1 MDERP
6 FAPTKFMKF
15 ELSLK
20 KLNQIKA
27 DYEIIFVL
35 KNNFNHRWVKDKKD
49 LAFLNFKAESE
60 QTAFLPNKKRIY
72 IGLEK
77 IDHDDLREA
86 ASTAI
91 RIIKQ
96 TKCSSAKVGLY
107 AGAEP
112 RENII
117 SMIEG
122 FGYGL
127 YSFDKYKS
135 KKSETKIKK
144 IIISSE
150 DYSGDKIDRAD
161 IEKAIQFGELISAA
175 VNFTRDI
182 INHTPDD
189 MTPAKL
195 GEVAREMAKITGSQC
210 QIFNEKW
217 IIKNGL
223 NAFHA
228 VSRSSAHEP
237 RLIHLTYKPTQPK
250 AKFIFVGKGLTYDSG
265 GLSLKP
271 SDSML
276 TMKSDKSGAAAVIG
290 ILKAVAELK
299 LPLEVH
305 GIIGATENMIGGNS
319 YKPDDILKAKNG
331 KTIEVRNTDA
341 EGRLVLA
348 DCLSYA
354 QEFKPDYL
362 IDLAT
367 LTGACM
373 VALGEYTIGVMGH
386 SKNLK
391 NKILEAANASG
402 ELAAELP
409 FNKHLAKLIKSQV
422 ADISNAS
429 SSRFG
434 GAITAALFL
443 GEFIE
448 KEYKDKWVHLDIAG
462 PAYSEKE
469 WSYNPHGASGSGV
482 RLAIKFMELFLKEK
496 N

>member
-1 MDERP
+1 
-6 FAPTKFMKF
+6 MKY
-15 ELSLK
+15 EISTK

-35 KNNFNHRWVKDKKD
+35 KNNLTHKWIQNRKQLD
-49 LAFLNFKAESE
+49 FLSFKGEPE
-60 QTAFLPNKKRIY
+60 QTAFFPDKKI
-72 IGLEK
+72 IFVGIEK

-86 ASTAI
+86 ASLAI

-96 TKCSSAKVGLY
+96 TKCSSIKVGLY
-107 AGAEP
+107 TNSEP

-127 YSFDKYKS
+127 YAFDKYKS
-135 KKSETKIKK
+135 KKNEIKIKK
-144 IIISSE
+144 IIISNE
-150 DYSGDKIDRAD
+150 EYSDNKINKDE
-161 IEKAIQFGELISAA
+161 IEKAIKFGELISEA
-175 VNFTRDI
+175 VNFTRNI

-195 GEVAREMAKITGSQC
+195 GEIAYHLTKTTTIKCKIY
-210 QIFNEKW
+210 NEKW

-237 RLIHLTYKPTQPK
+237 KLIHLIYKPTKAK

-331 KTIEVRNTDA
+331 KTIEIRNTDA

-386 SKNLK
+386 NEELK

-402 ELAAELP
+402 ELAAQLP

-422 ADISNAS
+422 ADISNVS

-443 GEFIE
+443 NEFIE
-448 KEYKDKWVHLDIAG
+448 KEYKNKWVHLDIAG

-469 WSYNPHGASGSGV
+469 WGYNPHGASGAGV
-482 RLAIKFMELFLKEK
+482 RLAIKFMELFLKI
-496 N
+496 ND